1 MRLQI
6 FRSRARNWLLAVQ
19 INIRPRIN
27 AKVANR
33 KKERTDSCVFAF
45 IRGLISSDRR
55 LLLAVQT
62 GANQIRSGLVLNR
75 GPWLPAIALLAIL
88 LAAGCRSRV
97 IQVSVINTSA
107 QPISTIIVD
116 YPDATF
122 GVNVLAPGKT
132 FQYVIKPTGTGPVKV
147 QFTDTAGANHAVTGP
162 TVRKG
167 AEGTMRIKLTQDSGA
182 FE

>member
-6 FRSRARNWLLAVQ
+6 LRSRG
-19 INIRPRIN
+19 RI
-27 AKVANR
+27 
-33 KKERTDSCVFAF
+33 
-45 IRGLISSDRR
+45 G
-55 LLLAVQT
+55 LLAVQT
-62 GANQIRSGLVLNR
+62 GANQIRSGLILKTW
-75 GPWLPAIALLAIL
+75 PTKIALLAL
-88 LAAGCRSRV
+88 VLATGCRSRV
-97 IQVSVINTSA
+97 IRVSVTNTSA
-107 QPISTIIVD
+107 QPISTIIID

-147 QFTDTAGANHAVTGP
+147 QFTDATGASHAATGP

-167 AEGTMRIKLTQDSGA
+167 DEGTMQIKLTQDSGT

>member
-1 MRLQI
+1 M
-6 FRSRARNWLLAVQ
+6 
-19 INIRPRIN
+19 RIN

-33 KKERTDSCVFAF
+33 KKERTDSRVFAF
-45 IRGLISSDRR
+45 IGGLISSDRR
-55 LLLAVQT
+55 LLAVQT
-62 GANQIRSGLVLNR
+62 GANQIRSGLVLSR
-75 GPWLPAIALLAIL
+75 GPRLPAIALLAIL

-97 IQVSVINTSA
+97 IRVSVINTST

-122 GVNVLAPGKT
+122 GVNVLVPGKT

-147 QFTDTAGANHAVTGP
+147 QFTDATGANHTATGP

-167 AEGTMRIKLTQDSGA
+167 DEGMMQIKLTQYSGT